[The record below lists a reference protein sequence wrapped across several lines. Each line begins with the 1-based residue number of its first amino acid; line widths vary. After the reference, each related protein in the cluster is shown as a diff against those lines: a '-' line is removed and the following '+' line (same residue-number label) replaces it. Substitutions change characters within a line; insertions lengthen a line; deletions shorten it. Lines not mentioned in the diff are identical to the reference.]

1 MNDIDDYLF
10 NLRFSYIISLII
22 KFTLKMVKYFF
33 LPRGGALNPTYVNA
47 LVELK

>member
-1 MNDIDDYLF
+1 MNEIDDYLF
-10 NLRFSYIISLII
+10 NLRFSYIINLII

-33 LPRGGALNPTYVNA
+33 FTPGGLNPTYVNA